1 MGGGWVVH
9 KTLTRNEQKVEGEE
23 VQAPVE
29 EEEEEI
35 NFGGVPNFLPFN
47 FFYESESTF
56 KMQSFGAEKDL
67 VRHFFPKKYFS
78 GVNFKI

>member
-47 FFYESESTF
+47 FFMNLRVLLKCNLLEQ
-56 KMQSFGAEKDL
+56 KRIL
-67 VRHFFPKKYFS
+67 
-78 GVNFKI
+78 

>member
-29 EEEEEI
+29 EEEKI
-35 NFGGVPNFLPFN
+35 NFGGVHNFLPFN
-47 FFYESESTF
+47 FFMNLRVLLKCNLLEQ
-56 KMQSFGAEKDL
+56 KRIL
-67 VRHFFPKKYFS
+67 
-78 GVNFKI
+78 